1 MRGYGV
7 LTANTLT
14 SHETNNKNN
23 KIKLYIR
30 SITLE
35 KYFKMAMKNV
45 LKVFQKHRKNVTA

>member
-35 KYFKMAMKNV
+35 KYFKIAMKNV